1 MLSYIY
7 KIFVFLFITS
17 TLAACGNT
25 TSTESKAAT
34 VSNDFMISSRTATVM
49 PTNAG
54 HYIIATHG
62 VTDTIIATL
71 IDNPAI
77 KGISIVY
84 NWVDLE
90 TQKGVYDFSRIE
102 NDLALLRP
110 LNKHL
115 IVMIRDK
122 SFKNNPFIPVPEYLR
137 TAEYQ
142 GGYATGDHEM
152 IAKRWVHSVGVRFRA
167 LITALGSQ
175 FDLDPNFE
183 AIKTSESATG
193 NIKYF
198 ADYDANQYVN
208 ELNFTSYAL
217 ATAFPNTV
225 KIMYL
230 NWIAGAGDIG
240 SKLSEVAAFAKV
252 NGVGIGGP
260 DVHPD
265 VQIPSYALYPALAND
280 VPLMT
285 DIQWSNFEHVFPQ
298 GDTDQLFNF
307 ALSELHVSYICWKL
321 RSPYEQNILNT
332 INKYPVL

>member
-1 MLSYIY
+1 
-7 KIFVFLFITS
+7 
-17 TLAACGNT
+17 
-25 TSTESKAAT
+25 
-34 VSNDFMISSRTATVM
+34 M
-49 PTNAG
+49 PTNPG

-62 VTDTIIATL
+62 VTDTIINTL
-71 IDNPAI
+71 IDNPTI
-77 KGISIVY
+77 RGISIVY

-90 TQKGVYDFSRIE
+90 ISKGVYDFSRIE
-102 NDLALLRP
+102 SDLALLRP

-152 IAKRWVHSVGVRFRA
+152 IAKRWVHSVGIRFRA
-167 LITALGSQ
+167 LITALGNQ

-198 ADYDANQYVN
+198 SDYDATQYVN

-217 ATAFPNTV
+217 AKAFPNTV
-225 KIMYL
+225 KVMYL
-230 NWIAGAGDIG
+230 NWIPGSGSIE
-240 SKLSEVAAFAKV
+240 SKLSEVAAYAKV

-265 VQIPSYALYPALAND
+265 VKIPSYDLYPTLAND

-321 RSPYEQNILNT
+321 RSPYTQNILNT